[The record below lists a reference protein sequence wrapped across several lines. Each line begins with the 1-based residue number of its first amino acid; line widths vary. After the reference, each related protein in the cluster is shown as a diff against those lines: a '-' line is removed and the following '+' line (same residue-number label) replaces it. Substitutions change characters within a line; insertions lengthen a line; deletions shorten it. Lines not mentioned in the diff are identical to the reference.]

1 MTGTSRLSRSCA
13 RHNEMYPRTS
23 QRAHS
28 EQNVDLVFTD
38 SRRGLFVG
46 QAIDFEP
53 VIARK

>member
-1 MTGTSRLSRSCA
+1 MYTG
-13 RHNEMYPRTS
+13 TS

-53 VIARK
+53 VIARM